1 MASAY
6 QKPVVITVK
15 DADAGALSTVALNS
29 LKIDLQVVAAKSSR
43 VGNNRK
49 NRLEDT
55 AVATGG
61 AVFEEE
67 GLRLNLNDVQT

>member
-6 QKPVVITVK
+6 QKPLVITVK

-29 LKIDLQVVAAKSSR
+29 LKIDLQVVAAKASR

-49 NRLEDT
+49 NWLEDT
-55 AVATGG
+55 FVATGG